1 MQITQRQA
9 ELCAA
14 LADYHRILIM
24 YTLAEKSYNVSQLAA
39 HLHISQPTV
48 SRHLRILRDC
58 GAVSAERQGKSVFYI
73 PADDRIIDA
82 IKLLRS
88 VIADQITAAN
98 VELLPKS

>member
-9 ELCAA
+9 EMCAA
-14 LADYHRILIM
+14 LADYHRILIL

-39 HLHISQPTV
+39 HLQISQPTV

-58 GAVSAERQGKSVFYI
+58 GIVSAERQGKSVFYM
-73 PADDRIIDA
+73 PADHRILEA
-82 IKLLRS
+82 MNLLRA
-88 VIADQITAAN
+88 VFADQITAAN